1 MYTGMAKKASLRST
15 LAIHGSFF
23 IILKTSSRDSILKCL
38 YSTNS
43 FKYFKFKM
51 VSNVPFFFSFVETVE
66 IKSSCPF
73 WHLVK
78 NPFLRR
84 LLTSKFMMDFACTL
98 WGIFGTLTS
107 WGLFLKAIL
116 RLYFTIARIN
126 LSFVMF
132 F

>member
-1 MYTGMAKKASLRST
+1 MCTRMVKKASLRST
-15 LAIHGSFF
+15 LAVHPSSF
-23 IILKTSSRDSILKCL
+23 IILKASSRDSILKCL
-38 YSTNS
+38 YSTNPS
-43 FKYFKFKM
+43 KYFKFKM
-51 VSNVPFFFSFVETVE
+51 VSNVPFFFSFAKMVE

-73 WHLVK
+73 GHLVK
-78 NPFLRR
+78 NSFLRR

-116 RLYFTIARIN
+116 RLHFTIARIN